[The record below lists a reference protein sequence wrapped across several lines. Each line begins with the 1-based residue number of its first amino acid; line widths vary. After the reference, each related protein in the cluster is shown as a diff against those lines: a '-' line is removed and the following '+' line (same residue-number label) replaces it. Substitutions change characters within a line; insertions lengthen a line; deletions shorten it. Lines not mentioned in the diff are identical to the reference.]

1 MASDKYD
8 TRVQSR
14 TENERLENGGSV
26 SRRAR
31 EPTLFETPPGVNER
45 SREKGAR
52 TARNR
57 EGFRS
62 IISYGDVLDGNGRGC
77 RSSRPC
83 SPRFS
88 TVRRE
93 EEEEEGV

>member
-1 MASDKYD
+1 MA
-8 TRVQSR
+8 
-14 TENERLENGGSV
+14 
-26 SRRAR
+26 
-31 EPTLFETPPGVNER
+31 
-45 SREKGAR
+45 
-52 TARNR
+52 ARNR

-88 TVRRE
+88 TVGGRERKRRWRRRGASDE
-93 EEEEEGV
+93 PVDEGRKVERL

>member
-1 MASDKYD
+1 MA
-8 TRVQSR
+8 
-14 TENERLENGGSV
+14 
-26 SRRAR
+26 
-31 EPTLFETPPGVNER
+31 
-45 SREKGAR
+45 
-52 TARNR
+52 ARNR

-88 TVRRE
+88 SVERERRRGRASDE
-93 EEEEEGV
+93 PGRGKKGRKAVAKKAKKRGGWNRGGDGDLSRGGGAI